1 MEAIYSRYANNDH
14 IVIGIGVVPPNI
26 IDEIG
31 IDKAQAKAQGDAI
44 RLTFDRLAYK
54 PFVVVD
60 GINAPA
66 IDAKDVDRVM
76 LLPKADALVPA
87 VSLASI
93 FAKVTQLR
101 FMEEYE
107 KKFPG
112 YGFAKHAGYGTKDH
126 QAALIK
132 LGPCEV
138 HRRSYSP
145 VKKALA
151 AKDVKASPHR
161 QFLIDIL
168 AELDDE

>member
-1 MEAIYSRYANNDH
+1 MEAIYNRYANNDN
-14 IVIGIGVVPPNI
+14 IAIGIGVVPPDV

-44 RLTFDRLAYK
+44 RLTFGRLAYR

-60 GINAPA
+60 GINSPA
-66 IDAKDVDRVM
+66 IDAKDVDRIM
-76 LLPKADALVPA
+76 LLPKADALIPA

-93 FAKVTQLR
+93 FAKITQLR
-101 FMEEYE
+101 FMAEYE
-107 KKFPG
+107 AKFPG

-132 LGPCEV
+132 LGPCSV
-138 HRRSYSP
+138 HRHSFSP
-145 VKKALA
+145 VKKAIA
-151 AKDVKASPHR
+151 GKDVKADPHR